1 MLKNIFPPK
10 IVDGYARLYGDSG
23 YQLKVNEQSVSKDR
37 YEKYKHNVALQSM
50 WDKCLSKQQ
59 NSYNESEV
67 KQSGLKSVN
76 KYVSRFYKQCFEGAQ
91 SFTFVSQNYT
101 CVRYH
106 KWYRVVNTYLFDLNK
121 KSQVLSPQ
129 SFEEFQSMVIEDLKN
144 NFSKG
149 RGFEAAFNR
158 YVKFIDFINTNYLR
172 KSFYYAQPQIS
183 KPRKQNHLIIPDNW
197 AADNKHIHKVVELVI
212 EFWEKRR
219 LDSKEEIIASLL
231 FSGIMF
237 GGINDKNWLLPW
249 LTQCLNNQLQ
259 PFVDYTLQTTIR
271 YRSFKYGNERIESES
286 ESFQK
291 QKACS
296 NLFNS
301 HQIIIDPISQCW
313 LVRYYQLS
321 DVKPDKL
328 RTLDDI
334 ERLITKYLEVI
345 LEPYSIRVPTLI
357 QLLKSASYYWEI
369 LPGVDLDQALVGV
382 LQGAT
387 NTVGLLEYGFN
398 DLMNA
403 QYEQSL
409 EPYSTHSNSR
419 VMINS
424 GSKANLPSSK
434 ADYRKSD
441 IVSFLK
447 QQLEEELPRKRR
459 YPVFTN
465 PKTLFSTS
473 PMAISEQVVI
483 KSWFMYGIKPE
494 VSFQLISNR
503 QLYEKVLV
511 QWVIELLKQPKK
523 PKLRTVSDYLGKVG
537 NEWCYFMSS
546 QSDLE
551 CWDEDD
557 FIEFYDS
564 LLDFKSAVQNNKAL
578 NQPAKLLQR
587 LHNVGVEFY
596 GFPVVKIE
604 QAKTQVKVRSE
615 WLSVQAYQGILRQIH
630 CSAEPIEKD
639 MLMLLIVLAYRCG
652 FRKKELLG
660 IQIKDIEGLQIE
672 EPSIIVR
679 PNEYRKLKNYSS
691 RRRVPVYALL
701 TPRELALFMRY
712 VQSKIGQGSGTYL
725 FSTMAASHPIDSD
738 VPLTLLRTMMSYIGG
753 SRDVTFHG
761 LRHTAITNLAMLTGS
776 NSKAVTVLT
785 GYSDEDM
792 KRALTGL
799 SGVHHD
805 GADKWKALA
814 QVVGHIS
821 PSRTFE
827 FYYHGA
833 ALLATYELANADIKL
848 PKRAFVNITGIK
860 SRALKDNK
868 ILSDEHGC
876 IAIKSALPWLYR
888 QVTQPTQE
896 RRKPVEHT
904 IMLSTLDEQVE
915 SEIFGVAVSDTL
927 LTRYGIHQ
935 VLTLLTTLEEGFLN
949 ANPDAKDEGEQHTI
963 ISSASK
969 AVITLEDAKT
979 LYERARVISAIR
991 TTVQQKKSY
1000 RFVTKEYQ
1008 LTPMRI
1014 YEYIEHELMA
1024 LMYKQLLE
1032 LRETYWEGYEWYLN
1046 TVAQRITSTHANIS
1060 FPLKELDNI
1069 KRFINN
1075 TLKLLPKKHL
1085 LVTANKELLSK
1096 LSSLEDMQGVKTV
1109 CDNTVSTYL
1118 VGIGIPNTAKGVA
1131 KRWRY
1136 SSLLRFIVHI
1146 FLIMDEKVGL
1156 TS

>member
-76 KYVSRFYKQCFEGAQ
+76 KYISRFYKQCFEGAQ

-172 KSFYYAQPQIS
+172 KSFYYARPQIS
-183 KPRKQNHLIIPDNW
+183 KPSKQNHLIIAANW
-197 AADNKHIHKVVELVI
+197 VADNKYIHQVIKLVI
-212 EFWEKRR
+212 KHWEERK
-219 LDSKEEIIASLL
+219 LDSKEAVIASLL
-231 FSGIMF
+231 LSGIAF

-271 YRSFKYGNERIESES
+271 YRSFKYGNERIEPES

-291 QKACS
+291 QKARS

-301 HQIIIDPISQCW
+301 HQVIIDPVSQCW

-321 DVKPDKL
+321 DAKTDKL
-328 RTLDDI
+328 RTLNDI
-334 ERLITKYLEVI
+334 ERLIAKYLEQI
-345 LEPYSIRVPTLI
+345 LEPYSIPVPTLS

-369 LPGVDLDQALVGV
+369 LPGVDVIQALVGV

-387 NTVGLLEYGFN
+387 NTVGLLECRFN
-398 DLMNA
+398 DLMDA
-403 QYEQSL
+403 EYKHSL
-409 EPYSTHSNSR
+409 EPYSTQINSR
-419 VMINS
+419 VMTSSN
-424 GSKANLPSSK
+424 SKANPPSSK

-447 QQLEEELPRKRR
+447 QQLEEELPRKHR
-459 YPVFTN
+459 YPVFSS
-465 PKTLFSTS
+465 PKTSFNAS
-473 PMAISEQVVI
+473 PMAISEPVVI

-494 VSFQLISNR
+494 LSFQLISNR
-503 QLYEKVLV
+503 QLYEKALV
-511 QWVIELLKQPKK
+511 HWVMQLLKQPKK
-523 PKLRTVSDYLGKVG
+523 PKLTTISNYLGKVG

-551 CWDEDD
+551 YWDEDD

-587 LHNVGVEFY
+587 IHNMGVEFY

-615 WLSVQAYQGILRQIH
+615 WLSVQAYHGILQQIH
-630 CSAEPIEKD
+630 YSAKPIEKD
-639 MLMLLIVLAYRCG
+639 MLMLSIILAYRCG

-660 IQIKDIEGLQIE
+660 IQVKDIEGMQIE

-679 PNEYRKLKNYSS
+679 PNAYRKLKNYSS

-701 TPRELALFMRY
+701 TPRELALFIRY
-712 VQSKIGQGSGTYL
+712 VRSKIGQGPSTYL
-725 FSTMAASHPIDSD
+725 FSTMAANHPIDSD
-738 VPLTLLRTMMSYIGG
+738 VPLTLLRTMMSYIGE

-776 NSKAVTVLT
+776 NSKAVTALT
-785 GYSDEDM
+785 GYSNEDM

-833 ALLATYELANADIKL
+833 ALLATYKLANADIKL

-868 ILSDEHGC
+868 IFSDENGC

-904 IMLSTLDEQVE
+904 ITLSTLDEQVE
-915 SEIFGVAVSDTL
+915 SEVFGVAVSDTL
-927 LTRYGIHQ
+927 LTRYGIYQ
-935 VLTLLTTLEEGFLN
+935 VLTLLTTLEESFFN

-963 ISSASK
+963 ISGASK

-1032 LRETYWEGYEWYLN
+1032 LRETCWDGYEWYLT

-1060 FPLKELDNI
+1060 FPLKELDDL
-1069 KRFINN
+1069 KRFINI
-1075 TLKLLPKKHL
+1075 TLKLLPNKHL
-1085 LVTANKELLSK
+1085 LITANKELLSK

-1131 KRWRY
+1131 KRWKY
-1136 SSLLRFIVHI
+1136 SSLLRFIAHI

>member
-1 MLKNIFPPK
+1 M
-10 IVDGYARLYGDSG
+10 RLP
-23 YQLKVNEQSVSKDR
+23 L
-37 YEKYKHNVALQSM
+37 
-50 WDKCLSKQQ
+50 
-59 NSYNESEV
+59 
-67 KQSGLKSVN
+67 
-76 KYVSRFYKQCFEGAQ
+76 
-91 SFTFVSQNYT
+91 
-101 CVRYH
+101 
-106 KWYRVVNTYLFDLNK
+106 
-121 KSQVLSPQ
+121 
-129 SFEEFQSMVIEDLKN
+129 
-144 NFSKG
+144 
-149 RGFEAAFNR
+149 FNR

-183 KPRKQNHLIIPDNW
+183 KPSKQNHLIIAANW
-197 AADNKHIHKVVELVI
+197 VADNKYIHQVIKLVI
-212 EFWEKRR
+212 KHWEERR

-231 FSGIMF
+231 LSGIAF

-249 LTQCLNNQLQ
+249 LTQCLKNQLQ

-271 YRSFKYGNERIESES
+271 YRSFKYGNERIGPES

-291 QKACS
+291 QKTRS

-301 HQIIIDPISQCW
+301 HQVIIDPVSQCW

-321 DVKPDKL
+321 DAKTDKL

-334 ERLITKYLEVI
+334 ERLIAKYLEEI
-345 LEPYSIRVPTLI
+345 LEPYSIAVPTLG

-369 LPGVDLDQALVGV
+369 LPGVDVSQALVGV
-382 LQGAT
+382 LQGVT
-387 NTVGLLEYGFN
+387 NTVGLLECRFN
-398 DLMNA
+398 DLMDA
-403 QYEQSL
+403 EYKQSL
-409 EPYSTHSNSR
+409 EPYSTHINSR
-419 VMINS
+419 VMTSSN
-424 GSKANLPSSK
+424 SKANPPSSK

-473 PMAISEQVVI
+473 PMAISEPVVI

-494 VSFQLISNR
+494 LSFQLISNR

-511 QWVIELLKQPKK
+511 HWVMQLLKQPKK

-551 CWDEDD
+551 YWDEDD

-587 LHNVGVEFY
+587 IHNVGVEFY
-596 GFPVVKIE
+596 GFPVIKIE

-615 WLSVQAYQGILRQIH
+615 WLSVQAYHGILQQIH
-630 CSAEPIEKD
+630 YSAKPIEKD
-639 MLMLLIVLAYRCG
+639 MLMLLIILAYRCG

-660 IQIKDIEGLQIE
+660 IQVKDIEGLQLD

-679 PNEYRKLKNYSS
+679 PNAYRRLKNYSS

-701 TPRELALFMRY
+701 TPRELTLFIRY
-712 VQSKIGQGSGTYL
+712 VRSKIGQGPSTYL
-725 FSTMAASHPIDSD
+725 FSTMAANHPIDSD
-738 VPLTLLRTMMSYIGG
+738 VPLTLLRTMMSYIGE

-776 NSKAVTVLT
+776 NSKVVTALT

-805 GADKWKALA
+805 GSDKWKALA

-833 ALLATYELANADIKL
+833 ALLATYELANADIRL
-848 PKRAFVNITGIK
+848 SKRAFINITGIK

-868 ILSDEHGC
+868 IVTDEHGYVY
-876 IAIKSALPWLYR
+876 IKSATPWLYR
-888 QVTQPTQE
+888 QVTKTTQE

-904 IMLSTLDEQVE
+904 IMLSTLDEKTE
-915 SEIFGVAVSDTL
+915 SEVFGVAISNTL

-935 VLTLLTTLEEGFLN
+935 ILTLLTALEEDFLN
-949 ANPDAKDEGEQHTI
+949 ENSDAKDGVEQQSLT
-963 ISSASK
+963 SGSSK
-969 AVITLEDAKT
+969 AVITPGDAKT
-979 LYERARVISAIR
+979 LYERAKVISAIR
-991 TTVQQKKSY
+991 TTVKQKKSY

-1032 LRETYWEGYEWYLN
+1032 LRETCWDGYEWYLT

-1060 FPLKELDNI
+1060 FPLKELDDL
-1069 KRFINN
+1069 KRFINI
-1075 TLKLLPKKHL
+1075 TLKLLPNKHL
-1085 LVTANKELLSK
+1085 LITANKVLISK
-1096 LSSLEDMQGVKTV
+1096 ISVWERMQGVKTV
-1109 CDNTVSTYL
+1109 SDDTVSTYL
-1118 VGIGIPNTAKGVA
+1118 VGVCIPNTVKDAAK
-1131 KRWRY
+1131 KWKY
-1136 SSLLRFIVHI
+1136 SSILRFTVHM
-1146 FLIMDEKVGL
+1146 FLIMDEDIPLKD
-1156 TS
+1156 

>member
-10 IVDGYARLYGDSG
+10 IVDGYAEPCGDSG
-23 YQLKVNEQSVSKDR
+23 YQLKVNEHSVSKDR

-59 NSYNESEV
+59 NLCSESEV
-67 KQSGLKSVN
+67 KKSGLKSAK
-76 KYVSRFYKQCFEGAQ
+76 KYISRFYKQCFEDAQ
-91 SFTFVSQNYT
+91 FFTFVSKRYF
-101 CVRYH
+101 CIRYH
-106 KWYRVVNTYLFDLNK
+106 QWYAVSKAYLLKLFERR
-121 KSQVLSPQ
+121 QVLSPEA
-129 SFEEFQSMVIEDLKN
+129 FEAFQSMVFDDLKN

-149 RGFEAAFNR
+149 RRFESAFNR
-158 YVKFIDFINTNYLR
+158 YVKFIDFINKNYLR
-172 KSFYYAQPQIS
+172 KSFYYALPQIS
-183 KPRKQNHLIIPDNW
+183 KPSKRNNLIVPDNW

-249 LTQCLNNQLQ
+249 LTRCLNNHLQ
-259 PFVDYTLQTTIR
+259 PFVDYTVQTTVR
-271 YRSFKYGNERIESES
+271 YGSAKYGNERIEPEG
-286 ESFQK
+286 ESFRE
-291 QKACS
+291 QKARP

-321 DVKPDKL
+321 DVKPNNPT
-328 RTLDDI
+328 TLNDI
-334 ERLITKYLEVI
+334 SRLITEYLEVI
-345 LEPYSIRVPTLI
+345 LEPYSIPVPTLN
-357 QLLKSASYYWEI
+357 QLLKAASYYWEI
-369 LPGVDLDQALVGV
+369 LPGIDVNQALVSV

-387 NTVGLLEYGFN
+387 NTVGLLECDFN
-398 DLMNA
+398 NLMDA
-403 QYEQSL
+403 EYEQSL
-409 EPYSTHSNSR
+409 EPYSTQSNSR
-419 VMINS
+419 VMTNS
-424 GSKANLPSSK
+424 YSKASSPSSK
-434 ADYRKSD
+434 VDYRKSD

-447 QQLEEELPRKRR
+447 RELEEALPRKHRH
-459 YPVFTN
+459 PIFTK
-465 PKTLFSTS
+465 PKTLFSMS
-473 PMAISEQVVI
+473 PVAINELVVV
-483 KSWFMYGIKPE
+483 KNWFIYGIKPE

-523 PKLRTVSDYLGKVG
+523 PKLRTISDYLGKVG
-537 NEWCYFMSS
+537 NEWCYFMSD
-546 QSDLE
+546 QSGLKY
-551 CWDEDD
+551 WDEDD

-587 LHNVGVEFY
+587 IHNVGVKFY

-604 QAKTQVKVRSE
+604 QAKVQVKVRSE
-615 WLSVQAYQGILRQIH
+615 WLSVQAYHGILQQIH
-630 CSAEPIEKD
+630 YSAEPIEKD
-639 MLMLLIVLAYRCG
+639 MLMLLIILAYRCG

-660 IQIKDIEGLQIE
+660 IQTKDIEGLQLD

-679 PNEYRKLKNYSS
+679 PNAYRKLKNYSS
-691 RRRVPVYALL
+691 RRRVPIYALL
-701 TPRELALFMRY
+701 TPKELVLFIRY
-712 VQSKIGQGSGTYL
+712 VRSKIGQGSGTYL
-725 FSTMAASHPIDSD
+725 FSTMASSHPIDLD
-738 VPLTLLRTMMSYIGG
+738 EPLTLLRTMMNYIGEG
-753 SRDVTFHG
+753 KDVTFHG

-776 NSKAVTVLT
+776 NSKAVAALT

-814 QVVGHIS
+814 RVVGHIS

-848 PKRAFVNITGIK
+848 PKRAFINITGIK

-868 ILSDEHGC
+868 IVCDENGC
-876 IAIKSALPWLYR
+876 VSIKSALPWLYR

-904 IMLSTLDEQVE
+904 IMLSTFDERTE
-915 SEIFGVAVSDTL
+915 SEVFGVAVSETL

-935 VLTLLTTLEEGFLN
+935 VLTLLTTLEKEYLN
-949 ANPDAKDEGEQHTI
+949 ANPNTTDGVEQQKI
-963 ISSASK
+963 ASGASK
-969 AVITLEDAKT
+969 AVITPEDAKT
-979 LYERARVISAIR
+979 LYERAKVVSAIR
-991 TTVQQKKSY
+991 TTIKQKKSS
-1000 RFVTKEYQ
+1000 RFVKEKYH

-1014 YEYIEHELMA
+1014 HEYIEHELMA

-1032 LRETYWEGYEWYLN
+1032 LRETHWEDYEWYLN
-1046 TVAQRITSTHANIS
+1046 TVTQRITTTHANIS
-1060 FPLKELDNI
+1060 FPLKELDEL
-1069 KRFINN
+1069 KRFIHI
-1075 TLKLLPKKHL
+1075 TVKLLPSKHL
-1085 LVTANKELLSK
+1085 LITANKELLSK
-1096 LSSLEDMQGVKTV
+1096 ISGWEGVQDVKTV
-1109 CDNTVSTYL
+1109 RDNTVSTYL
-1118 VGIGIPNTAKGVA
+1118 VGVGIRNSVTDAAK
-1131 KRWRY
+1131 KWKY
-1136 SSLLRFIVHI
+1136 SSLLRFIVHMV
-1146 FLIMDEKVGL
+1146 LIMDQDIQL
-1156 TS
+1156 